1 MKTPTPGSL
10 PQPSGDLQ
18 QLIANID
25 EHGYCLIAEALD
37 EPGIAAVRERLAAQ
51 ARAEQRLGHHKLAPT
66 QDVGGINQWVYM
78 LLNKGKVFQRLLFH
92 PLVSAVTEHLIGG
105 EYLLGDISAH
115 ITRPGNSLLP
125 LHIDQWWMPPPVR
138 PRERHVR
145 PGSMTRD
152 NVPKVDG
159 MPPIC
164 RDPINAPVVV
174 NAMWM
179 ISDYTEANGA
189 THLVPGSHL
198 SGALPAPSVPHE
210 VPTARAV
217 APAGTVVL
225 WDGRTWHSAGE
236 NKSNEPRYGIT
247 TYYSGPQFRS
257 LQNHTLGSKAALLDG
272 ASPELLTLL
281 GFRAFGGYGH
291 TGERDA
297 EFARPS
303 DGLVGE
309 LG

>member
-1 MKTPTPGSL
+1 MTASSPDSH
-10 PQPSGDLQ
+10 PQLSNDPQ
-18 QLIANID
+18 QLTSDVD
-25 EHGYCLIAEALD
+25 EYGYCLIAEALD
-37 EPGIAAVRERLAAQ
+37 AQAINSVRERLAAQ
-51 ARAEQRLGHHKLAPT
+51 ADAEQRLGHHQLAPT

-78 LLNKGKVFQRLLFH
+78 LLNKGEVFQRLLFQ
-92 PLVSAVTEHLIGG
+92 PVVSAVVKHLIGD

-125 LHIDQWWMPPPVR
+125 LHVDQWWMPPPVR
-138 PRERHVR
+138 PGERHVR
-145 PGSMTRD
+145 SGSITRE
-152 NVPKVDG
+152 NVPKLHG
-159 MPPIC
+159 LPPVC
-164 RDPINAPVVV
+164 KDPINPPVVV

-198 SGALPAPSVPHE
+198 SGALPAPTVPHE
-210 VPTARAV
+210 VPSARAI
-217 APAGTVVL
+217 APAGSVVL

-247 TYYSGPQFRS
+247 TYYQGPQFRS
-257 LQNHTLGSKAALLDG
+257 LQNHTLGSKPELLEG

-281 GFRAFGGYGH
+281 GYKAFGGYGH
-291 TGERDA
+291 TGDRDA

-303 DGLVGE
+303 KELIGE

>member
-1 MKTPTPGSL
+1 MTTPYVAVPSDPHHGQLGVGLLEMLIGVGLTLVILATTMVALNDGVRMFDTAQAVSNIRHNGRNGLNLMTRDLIQTGQGIPTGGI
-10 PQPSGDLQ
+10 PIPSG
-18 QLIANID
+18 
-25 EHGYCLIAEALD
+25 
-37 EPGIAAVRERLAAQ
+37 
-51 ARAEQRLGHHKLAPT
+51 
-66 QDVGGINQWVYM
+66 VG
-78 LLNKGKVFQRLLFH
+78 
-92 PLVSAVTEHLIGG
+92 VTPI
-105 EYLLGDISAH
+105 
-115 ITRPGNSLLP
+115 
-125 LHIDQWWMPPPVR
+125 
-138 PRERHVR
+138 VR
-145 PGSMTRD
+145 PG
-152 NVPKVDG
+152 
-159 MPPIC
+159 
-164 RDPINAPVVV
+164 
-174 NAMWM
+174 
-179 ISDYTEANGA
+179 
-189 THLVPGSHL
+189 PGVL
-198 SGALPAPSVPHE
+198 AY
-210 VPTARAV
+210 
-217 APAGTVVL
+217 PAGTVVL